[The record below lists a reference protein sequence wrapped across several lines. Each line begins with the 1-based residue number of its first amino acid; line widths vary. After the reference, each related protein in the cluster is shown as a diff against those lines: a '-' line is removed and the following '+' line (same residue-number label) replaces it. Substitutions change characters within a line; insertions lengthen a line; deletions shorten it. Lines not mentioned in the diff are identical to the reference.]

1 MRKNRLFDREW
12 KNMAIKKVR
21 FEKTDFFLQNIHFF
35 FRFLLFRRK
44 NGEAKAKK

>member
-21 FEKTDFFLQNIHFF
+21 FEKTDFFSAKFSFF
-35 FRFLLFRRK
+35 LPFSAFPAK